1 MNDEA
6 TYTRKISYYKVT
18 IRILTLYMS
27 STVFMLGGF
36 TPVLFGIGIAAVV
49 SAASIAIDYAKLNWR
64 KRFRQQI
71 KLALIGE
78 TFVFQ
83 DLEHLS
89 ERWVQDRKAVLQS
102 LRVLLADAVSGE
114 DGELSKRVETVRKI
128 LTLHQAREPYS
139 ELPENIGLQLAR
151 IAESSSTTGD
161 AIAQLAVSLSELYS
175 SNQRE
180 LIKQKK
186 LSFWG
191 FIVGV
196 AGLLASIPGLYLTFK

>member
-1 MNDEA
+1 
-6 TYTRKISYYKVT
+6 
-18 IRILTLYMS
+18 MS
-27 STVFMLGGF
+27 STVSVLGGF
-36 TPVLFGIGIAAVV
+36 TPILFGIGVTAVV
-49 SAASIAIDYAKLNWR
+49 SAASITIDYAKLNWR

-71 KLALIGE
+71 KLALIRE
-78 TFVFQ
+78 AFVFQ

-102 LRVLLADAVSGE
+102 LRVLLSDAVSGE

-128 LTLHQAREPYS
+128 LMQHQAREPYA
-139 ELPENIGLQLAR
+139 ELPENISLQLAR
-151 IAESSSTTGD
+151 IAESSSSIAD

>member
-1 MNDEA
+1 M
-6 TYTRKISYYKVT
+6 I
-18 IRILTLYMS
+18 
-27 STVFMLGGF
+27 STVSLLSGF
-36 TPVLFGIGIAAVV
+36 TPILFGVGLAAVF
-49 SAASIAIDYAKLNWR
+49 SAASITIDYAKLNWR

-71 KLALIGE
+71 KLAFIRE
-78 TFVFQ
+78 AFIFQ

-89 ERWVQDRKAVLQS
+89 ERWAQDRKAVLQS

-114 DGELSKRVETVRKI
+114 DEELTKRVETVRKI
-128 LTLHQAREPYS
+128 LLQHQAREPYS

-151 IAESSSTTGD
+151 IAESSSSTAD

-196 AGLLASIPGLYLTFK
+196 AGLLASIPGLYLTYK